1 MPDELILLERTLKES
16 LIYNIHDVDVLLKLG
31 EIYHSSGRQTL
42 AKLCFSAI
50 LGISKDISVKE
61 KARALLFQSERL
73 VQTYP
78 NQAHTAE
85 FLDLLIQKLLAHSAN
100 DYYYNIDMELFELMS
115 VPIPQ
120 DPIVVNTESEK
131 KEILKHL
138 QGIIE
143 MYDHLEDQPSRD
155 LLITVLAFRLLSN
168 KKIKLPLN
176 TNEYW
181 NQRQSLHNLIRAT
194 ETIKTKYHGWS
205 LPLFDLKEIGY
216 DLRLFCISIGVS
228 ATFMERQYEYDKL
241 APIIKAK
248 ESDVV
253 IDAGGCFGDTA
264 LYFAHEVGET
274 GHVYTFEFIPSNLEI
289 MRKNL
294 DLNEQLKQHIT
305 IVERPL
311 WHVSNE
317 LLYYTDRGA
326 ASSVSFSKT
335 NESNDQVL
343 TITIDDLVNERNITQ
358 IDFIKMD
365 IEGAEMNALRGAIQ
379 AIQTF
384 RPILAIAIYH
394 QIEDFT
400 AVVNFIAQL
409 NLDYTF
415 YLGHYTIYAQE
426 TILYAVPK

>member
-1 MPDELILLERTLKES
+1 MPDELALLERTLKES
-16 LIYNIHDVDVLLKLG
+16 LIYHIHDVDVLLKLG

-42 AKLCFSAI
+42 AKLCFSTI
-50 LGISKDISVKE
+50 LGISKDIHIKE
-61 KARALLFQSERL
+61 KARSLLFQSERL
-73 VQTYP
+73 VQTHP
-78 NQAHTAE
+78 NQAESSE
-85 FLDLLIQKLLAHSAN
+85 FLDLLIQKLLAHSLN

-115 VPIPQ
+115 VPIPM
-120 DPIVVNTESEK
+120 DPIVVNTEIEK

-143 MYDHLEDQPSRD
+143 LFDHLEDQPSRE
-155 LLITVLAFRLLSN
+155 LLISVLSFRLLSN
-168 KKIKLPLN
+168 KKIKLPLH

-181 NQRQSLHNLIRAT
+181 NQRQSLRHLIRTT
-194 ETIKTKYHGWS
+194 ETILTQYHGWI
-205 LPLFDLKEIGY
+205 LPLFDLNEIGF

-228 ATFMERQYEYDKL
+228 ATFMDRQYEYDKL
-241 APIIKAK
+241 APVIKAK

-264 LYFAHEVGET
+264 LYFAHEVGES
-274 GHVYTFEFIPSNLEI
+274 GHVYTIEFIPSNLEI
-289 MRKNL
+289 MGKNL
-294 DLNEQLKQHIT
+294 DLNAKLKQQIT
-305 IVERPL
+305 IIKRPL

-317 LLYYTDRGA
+317 LLYYTDQGA
-326 ASSVSFSKT
+326 ASSVSFTKT
-335 NESNDQVL
+335 NDSNDQAL
-343 TITIDDLVNERNITQ
+343 TISIDDLVNEHHITK

-365 IEGAEMNALRGAIQ
+365 IEGAEMNALRGAAQ
-379 AIQTF
+379 AIQSF

-394 QIEDFT
+394 QIEDFA